1 MSSVAGNGVGEHET
15 TSRHV
20 DAEGS
25 SMASRRERKAVMR
38 SEIAVPRRR
47 VHNCRYWLRF
57 ISRMATFLS
66 PKGSRQRIRLRLA
79 STPIFPPIEILF
91 APYNVP
97 LTIPFYSDGC
107 RLVGRSWRSP

>member
-20 DAEGS
+20 DAEEL

-47 VHNCRYWLRF
+47 VHNVLVE
-57 ISRMATFLS
+57 IH
-66 PKGSRQRIRLRLA
+66 
-79 STPIFPPIEILF
+79 IEDGH
-91 APYNVP
+91 
-97 LTIPFYSDGC
+97 IP
-107 RLVGRSWRSP
+107 